1 MSVCFLA
8 KKGQQ
13 ILQVLDESSVAVAER
28 LSFEYYENI
37 FQMEAQTTHK
47 ICRVYA
53 VFYAHS

>member
-13 ILQVLDESSVAVAER
+13 ILQVLDESLVAVAER
-28 LSFEYYENI
+28 LSFECYENI